1 MIWYGFP
8 VVRDFSPLT
17 IGRDHAHALFAL
29 HAASSRSAH
38 PTGGLVAANAATGV
52 RITSAMIVFL
62 TFSSCS
68 NRIVMLQV
76 GPGGRVSRVYV
87 DMPTDLLVR
96 CKPSDLDERAALVA

>member
-1 MIWYGFP
+1 
-8 VVRDFSPLT
+8 
-17 IGRDHAHALFAL
+17 
-29 HAASSRSAH
+29 
-38 PTGGLVAANAATGV
+38 
-52 RITSAMIVFL
+52 MIVFL